1 MGLDSLD
8 KNKATTAAAGAA
20 TAAVAIATATQLG
33 AMIYEKITG
42 NAYSKA
48 DQERLE
54 ELKQLYQQTF
64 QLEPPVHWE
73 LDEKNRPTYC
83 IKSSKWLPYL
93 RQLKQTKEPTG
104 HYHYPSNQIAEH
116 AVTYLVARGQRW
128 IGAGKPGDIVAQ
140 FFGEWVH
147 FAINDLP
154 TFGYD
159 SISINKIKARL
170 QYLEKAQK
178 HENMFKHDPS
188 SRGKNKAAVMECI
201 KNQLKSCI
209 VIASQESLRQSAR
222 EKFDCYRNN
231 LTALLL
237 ASIQMLYYARLTE
250 TSNEPLE
257 LESYLSLPDAGPI
270 SESTKMLYDS
280 LQETHTGQMLL
291 EIITIVTPSAFGCSK
306 KQINQQ
312 REFAYYEPSGEKKTV
327 DWKKL
332 KNDLPKWVESTN
344 ETRCL
349 FELQEMGES
358 VIRVAQLK
366 HLIEIAYDLTGKV
379 GDLWAY
385 GDSRGKLSMQ
395 ALLFLLQ
402 EETRLLKD
410 KYDKFYEFHNQRRH
424 QYNLKNHINPNKG
437 SNPNFNKVDEQYT
450 YMIDRNK
457 ALCVSI
463 YELRD
468 QLSQYPEDM
477 RKVIDQK
484 KEIFYKSITIYI
496 KKFYPDIYP
505 QYQLLDQCE
514 KNETTLSVHVTP
526 TFQDRPNTSIPILG
540 QDEKIIPLFKPEK
553 NNVGWARLY
562 LLKHRGTFEI
572 LKNLKKELQ
581 KAYAMPESGDKI
593 FDLSDQI
600 KKLTTQLKNSIK
612 LDLPRWK
619 IKFNPLS
626 VTVGW
631 PFHRKT
637 IQSANQL
644 LTELDQTIEDVEK
657 NMIIFRKN
665 ILSTSTATI
674 IMSLTDEKEHTVE
687 YDSNTFLTNKKYF
700 SSHQPCNQNNVNNW
714 FISMYN
720 KITDWEKE
728 KFPVQIFKKEDDPE
742 NIIYE
747 ILSFLEKMDRN
758 KKYHFMQ
765 LWDSYIF
772 LIELSMSNS
781 PDIDAQSR
789 GQFLLVLTINKLI
802 KSTKEDLKKI
812 ENSFISQFND
822 LFFSEKN
829 ITSLCNDMTK
839 NKTNSH

>member
-8 KNKATTAAAGAA
+8 KNKATTVAAGAA
-20 TAAVAIATATQLG
+20 TAAVAVATATQLG

-48 DQERLE
+48 NQERLE

-64 QLEPPVHWE
+64 QLEPPIHWE

-83 IKSSKWLPYL
+83 IKSSKWLPYV

-128 IGAGKPGDIVAQ
+128 IGGGKPGDIVAQ

-147 FAINDLP
+147 FAIHDLP

-159 SISINKIKARL
+159 PISINKIKSRL
-170 QYLEKAQK
+170 QYLEKVQK
-178 HENMFKHDPS
+178 HENMFKHDS
-188 SRGKNKAAVMECI
+188 ASRGKNKAAVMECI

-209 VIASQESLRQSAR
+209 AIASQESLRQSAR

-237 ASIQMLYYARLTE
+237 SSIQILYYARLTE
-250 TSNEPLE
+250 TSHEPLD

-270 SESTKMLYDS
+270 SESTKTLYES

-291 EIITIVTPSAFGCSK
+291 EIITLVTPSAFGCSK
-306 KQINQQ
+306 KDINQQ
-312 REFAYYEPSGEKKTV
+312 RDFSYYGPSGEKKII

-332 KNDLPKWVESTN
+332 KNDLPKWVETAN

-349 FELQEMGES
+349 FELQAMGES

-402 EETRLLKD
+402 EESRLLKN

-424 QYNLKNHINPNKG
+424 QYNLKNHVNPNKG

-450 YMIDRNK
+450 YMSDRNK
-457 ALCVSI
+457 VLCVSI
-463 YELRD
+463 HELRD

-477 RKVIDQK
+477 RKLIDQK
-484 KEIFYKSITIYI
+484 KEIFYQSITMYI
-496 KKFYPDIYP
+496 KKFYPGIYP

-514 KNETTLSVHVTP
+514 KTETTLETNATP
-526 TFQDRPNTSIPILG
+526 IFQHRPPASIPAL
-540 QDEKIIPLFKPEK
+540 QEDEKIIPLCKPEK
-553 NNVGWARLY
+553 NYSGWARLY
-562 LLKHRGTFEI
+562 ILKHQDTVEL

-581 KAYAMPESGDKI
+581 EKYTAPEAGDKI
-593 FDLSDQI
+593 LDLSNQI
-600 KKLTTQLKNSIK
+600 KKLITQLKNNIK
-612 LDLPRWK
+612 LDWPRWK
-619 IKFNPLS
+619 IGLNPIS
-626 VTVGW
+626 FTVGW
-631 PFHRKT
+631 PFHRKAV
-637 IQSANQL
+637 QSANQL
-644 LTELDQTIEDVEK
+644 LAALNQTIDDVEN
-657 NMIIFRKN
+657 NMLLIQKN
-665 ILSTSTATI
+665 ILPTSTAKMI
-674 IMSLTDEKEHTVE
+674 ISLTDERAPAEQRAQSKTLTTKKSFLPHP
-687 YDSNTFLTNKKYF
+687 SCKHANTNY
-700 SSHQPCNQNNVNNW
+700 W
-714 FISMYN
+714 FMAMYS

-728 KFPVQIFKKEDDPE
+728 KLPVYIFKKEDDPAQLL
-742 NIIYE
+742 YE
-747 ILSFLEKMDRN
+747 ILSFLGKMDQN
-758 KKYHFMQ
+758 KKYNFMQ

-772 LIELSMSNS
+772 LVELSMSS
-781 PDIDAQSR
+781 DTALDTQSR
-789 GQFLLVLTINKLI
+789 LQFSLVLVLNKII
-802 KSTKEDLKKI
+802 KSTKENLKTTEELFIKQFNELFYLEKNTTAPCPEIPKKI
-812 ENSFISQFND
+812 AH
-822 LFFSEKN
+822 
-829 ITSLCNDMTK
+829 
-839 NKTNSH
+839 SH